1 MQSLQLHAPQRRNTP
16 TKTSNRII
24 TEKKNM
30 TEWNKLIPKPRS
42 SFLRVKC
49 PKCGNEQLIFSNT
62 VNKVTCNVCGE
73 TLAEPTGGKAKIKGE
88 ILTALE

>member
-1 MQSLQLHAPQRRNTP
+1 
-16 TKTSNRII
+16 
-24 TEKKNM
+24 M

-42 SFLRVKC
+42 KFLRVKC
-49 PKCGNEQLIFSNT
+49 LKCGNEQLLYSSA

-88 ILTALE
+88 ILTAFE